1 MQGAALVAQGSVER
15 ILAHLIEGDLAVG
28 RGTLVAQA
36 RQHLAHR
43 GDGLADP
50 SGAVDDPPVCAGEDQ
65 VGVLPHEFA
74 DDGLAGAVAQLV
86 QVLDLDLQ
94 DAVGLGLTNLVDA
107 SADQVLAHQHAQV
120 EGLQRA
126 VLFNVRQVGARAACA
141 GGQQQLVV
149 CAAVAH
155 GEDQLVA
162 LRLNDAVDASAAERV
177 VEFAGDQA
185 QRESVQG
192 HGCSPSI

>member
-1 MQGAALVAQGSVER
+1 M
-15 ILAHLIEGDLAVG
+15 
-28 RGTLVAQA
+28 
-36 RQHLAHR
+36 
-43 GDGLADP
+43 
-50 SGAVDDPPVCAGEDQ
+50 
-65 VGVLPHEFA
+65 
-74 DDGLAGAVAQLV
+74 
-86 QVLDLDLQ
+86 LDLDLK

-126 VLFNVRQVGARAACA
+126 VLAHVRQVGTGAACA

-149 CAAVAH
+149 CATVAH